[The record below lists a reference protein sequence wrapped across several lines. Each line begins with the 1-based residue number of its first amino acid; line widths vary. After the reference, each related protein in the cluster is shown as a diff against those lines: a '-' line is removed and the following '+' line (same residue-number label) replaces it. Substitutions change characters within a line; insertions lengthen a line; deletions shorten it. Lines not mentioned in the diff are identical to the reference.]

1 MAEAVVTDRKRLIPA
16 SALLTGEYG
25 IDDVYIGVPVILGSG
40 GVERII
46 ELDLTEEESAKLMG
60 SATVLSL
67 TIDHDAGILTCQ
79 DPIIVRT
86 VRR

>member
-1 MAEAVVTDRKRLIPA
+1 MIMAEAVVTDRKRLIPA

-25 IDDVYIGVPVILGSG
+25 IDDVYIGVPVISGSG

-60 SATVLSL
+60 SAHS
-67 TIDHDAGILTCQ
+67 IAHN
-79 DPIIVRT
+79 
-86 VRR
+86 

>member
-60 SATVLSL
+60 SANCS
-67 TIDHDAGILTCQ
+67 IAHN
-79 DPIIVRT
+79 
-86 VRR
+86 